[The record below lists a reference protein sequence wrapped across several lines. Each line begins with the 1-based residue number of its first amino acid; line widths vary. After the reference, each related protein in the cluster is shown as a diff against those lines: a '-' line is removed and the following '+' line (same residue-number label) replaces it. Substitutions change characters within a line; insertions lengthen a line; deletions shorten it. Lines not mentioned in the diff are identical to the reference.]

1 MKESNF
7 NHVESTSAPLLETRM
22 EERLLASG
30 LVSEIRKSPGHY
42 SFTMTDT
49 GIMEFARALKLS
61 EMEDSLTKE
70 KDSSCLFPES
80 DGALLTK
87 KDVLTGFNV
96 SHTTLWKW
104 ERNGYL
110 VPVRIG
116 RRVYYRRED
125 ILKLTSKI

>member
-61 EMEDSLTKE
+61 EMEDALAKE
-70 KDSSCLFPES
+70 QESSCLFPEA

>member
-61 EMEDSLTKE
+61 EMEDSLAKE
-70 KDSSCLFPES
+70 QESSCLFPES